1 MVDNKKSEFM
11 TWLSDKV
18 SHAQLLELQKA
29 LSEIELRANKIN
41 LIEGSLY
48 DFLEPTAVKVI
59 MHGIQQSQVWKLI
72 HFMQLEHIHSA
83 LNFLLQY
90 ASTKYEKKEMSRMSN
105 EEIKSKQINVVSQDE
120 LFTPS
125 VNQLDSAINDEEEIR
140 TNGSVTLKQGLSK
153 KILFVNCDVEG
164 CKKLDFNNP
173 QTVKSTKPMLVFLL
187 GKEIAKSVSWSEVYV
202 RILSLLYTDYSDL
215 IPIGV
220 SFIGAKRIDLCN
232 DANYENM
239 VRPREIS
246 ADVYL
251 ETNLSADDIVKR
263 IRYILNLCQISCQEL
278 VIYYKSLGET
288 KQNSIGNMLLLNSNF
303 PTHFIENL
311 SLILRD
317 KYRYGFK
324 LESIRELFRLRNF
337 AEAVGFTLPKDDNE
351 LKAAISLCGNN
362 IDGKIF
368 VEDNELKEE
377 LVKLIDDVIK
387 TGVRVLYY
395 EKIFNSFNDWMMNR
409 NVISESILVYYLHKY
424 IKFCSFS
431 KNFMI
436 CGEKNTEKESVTREI
451 CRVWGDDKT
460 ECIASLSNKLPF
472 IPQENISRVITG
484 NHLFVWVSEGTYVY
498 IDRIAVDEQDK
509 NHILRHVTLL
519 CNNNSYASINEI
531 PLDNIELENYDL
543 PKFALLNAVYEKV
556 LSHSFSLRGKLL
568 TERNT
573 VIDPVLLL
581 KKFIRNLNEC
591 TVEQLEDKLKE
602 ITGECN
608 RKYIFEALYS
618 EMVRADANLFVSSSL
633 VNFDVD
639 KIDDLISYYITDHF
653 CSIKEISTFAL
664 FPHCGQHWNHY
675 LLESYCYKFS
685 KKFCLVVLNFNNKNA
700 GIIME
705 RSFGKSYFEMLSLVV
720 ARKNLKRDA
729 DIVGTYLFES
739 GYTSKRK
746 FANLDEVIRK
756 ADIL

>member
-1 MVDNKKSEFM
+1 MLQQNIDNIFEK
-11 TWLSDKV
+11 D
-18 SHAQLLELQKA
+18 
-29 LSEIELRANKIN
+29 N
-41 LIEGSLY
+41 
-48 DFLEPTAVKVI
+48 VK
-59 MHGIQQSQVWKLI
+59 GCQ
-72 HFMQLEHIHSA
+72 
-83 LNFLLQY
+83 
-90 ASTKYEKKEMSRMSN
+90 
-105 EEIKSKQINVVSQDE
+105 
-120 LFTPS
+120 
-125 VNQLDSAINDEEEIR
+125 QLD
-140 TNGSVTLKQGLSK
+140 L
-153 KILFVNCDVEG
+153 
-164 CKKLDFNNP
+164 NNP
-173 QTVKSTKPMLVFLL
+173 QTVKFTKPVLVLL
-187 GKEIAKSVSWSEVYV
+187 FGKELVRSVSWSEAYV
-202 RILSLLYTDYSDL
+202 TILSFLYKEYEEI
-215 IPIGV
+215 IPVGV
-220 SFIGAKRIDLCN
+220 SFIGAKRVDLCN
-232 DANYENM
+232 DVNYEAM
-239 VRPREIS
+239 VRPREIAS
-246 ADVYL
+246 NVYL
-251 ETNLSADDIVKR
+251 ETNLSAKDIVKR
-263 IRYILNLCQISCQEL
+263 IKYILNLCQISYQEL
-278 VIYYKSLGET
+278 VIYYESLDEAE
-288 KQNSIGNMLLLNSNF
+288 QNSSSKLSLPDCNF
-303 PTHFIENL
+303 PVQVIDGLTH
-311 SLILRD
+311 ILRD

-324 LESIRELFRLRNF
+324 LESFRELIRLRNF
-337 AEAVGFTLPKDDNE
+337 AEENGISFPEDDNE
-351 LKAAISLCGNN
+351 LKAAIASCGNN
-362 IDGKIF
+362 IDGKIY
-368 VEDNELKEE
+368 VEDRELKEE
-377 LVKLIDDVIK
+377 LVQIIDDVIK
-387 TGVRVLYY
+387 TGAKVLYY
-395 EKIFNSFNDWMMNR
+395 EKIFNLFNDWMMNR
-409 NVISESILVYYLHKY
+409 NIISESVLVYYLHKY
-424 IKFCSFS
+424 ITFCSFS

-472 IPQENISRVITG
+472 IPKENISRVITG

-509 NHILRHVTLL
+509 NHILSHISLL

-618 EMVRADANLFVSSSL
+618 EMVRAEANLFVSSSL

-729 DIVGTYLFES
+729 DIVGNYLFES

>member
-1 MVDNKKSEFM
+1 M
-11 TWLSDKV
+11 
-18 SHAQLLELQKA
+18 
-29 LSEIELRANKIN
+29 
-41 LIEGSLY
+41 
-48 DFLEPTAVKVI
+48 
-59 MHGIQQSQVWKLI
+59 
-72 HFMQLEHIHSA
+72 
-83 LNFLLQY
+83 
-90 ASTKYEKKEMSRMSN
+90 
-105 EEIKSKQINVVSQDE
+105 
-120 LFTPS
+120 
-125 VNQLDSAINDEEEIR
+125 
-140 TNGSVTLKQGLSK
+140 
-153 KILFVNCDVEG
+153 
-164 CKKLDFNNP
+164 
-173 QTVKSTKPMLVFLL
+173 
-187 GKEIAKSVSWSEVYV
+187 
-202 RILSLLYTDYSDL
+202 
-215 IPIGV
+215 
-220 SFIGAKRIDLCN
+220 
-232 DANYENM
+232 
-239 VRPREIS
+239 
-246 ADVYL
+246 
-251 ETNLSADDIVKR
+251 
-263 IRYILNLCQISCQEL
+263 
-278 VIYYKSLGET
+278 
-288 KQNSIGNMLLLNSNF
+288 
-303 PTHFIENL
+303 
-311 SLILRD
+311 
-317 KYRYGFK
+317 
-324 LESIRELFRLRNF
+324 
-337 AEAVGFTLPKDDNE
+337 
-351 LKAAISLCGNN
+351 
-362 IDGKIF
+362 
-368 VEDNELKEE
+368 
-377 LVKLIDDVIK
+377 
-387 TGVRVLYY
+387 
-395 EKIFNSFNDWMMNR
+395 
-409 NVISESILVYYLHKY
+409 
-424 IKFCSFS
+424 
-431 KNFMI
+431 
-436 CGEKNTEKESVTREI
+436 
-451 CRVWGDDKT
+451 
-460 ECIASLSNKLPF
+460 
-472 IPQENISRVITG
+472 
-484 NHLFVWVSEGTYVY
+484 SEGTYVY

-509 NHILRHVTLL
+509 NHILRHITLL

-664 FPHCGQHWNHY
+664 FPHCGQHWNHF
-675 LLESYCYKFS
+675 LLESYCFKFS